1 MKPTRRTT
9 GSDSVGGSGRS
20 SRSSSIT
27 SDRSGSLNS
36 IPGSVTSCESS
47 PWIPPG
53 IKLGSESYFGDFV
66 DGLGPA
72 QIVGRQVLASPSMG
86 DIQLAMF
93 DRKGVLEVEVV
104 RAKGLLPKPG
114 SKILPAPYVK
124 VYVMEGKR
132 CLMKKKTRA
141 ARRTLEPYYQ
151 QQLEFKVEFTGKTL
165 QVIVWGDYGRMDRK
179 VFMGVVQILLDEL
192 DLSNLVIGW
201 YKLFS
206 TSSMCDPPL
215 SSSPLGGSPKK
226 SSGPSPRSSLNQ
238 GVGSPLRGMSPL
250 PTIVPPQGHMGN
262 MDEEGDY
269 V

>member
-1 MKPTRRTT
+1 
-9 GSDSVGGSGRS
+9 
-20 SRSSSIT
+20 
-27 SDRSGSLNS
+27 
-36 IPGSVTSCESS
+36 
-47 PWIPPG
+47 
-53 IKLGSESYFGDFV
+53 
-66 DGLGPA
+66 
-72 QIVGRQVLASPSMG
+72 
-86 DIQLAMF
+86 MF
-93 DRKGVLEVEVV
+93 L
-104 RAKGLLPKPG
+104 
-114 SKILPAPYVK
+114 
-124 VYVMEGKR
+124 
-132 CLMKKKTRA
+132 
-141 ARRTLEPYYQ
+141 
-151 QQLEFKVEFTGKTL
+151 F

-226 SSGPSPRSSLNQ
+226 SSGPSPRSSVNQ

>member
-1 MKPTRRTT
+1 MTSFFDT
-9 GSDSVGGSGRS
+9 VGQVVRIK
-20 SRSSSIT
+20 R
-27 SDRSGSLNS
+27 
-36 IPGSVTSCESS
+36 S
-47 PWIPPG
+47 PWMPPG
-53 IKLGSESYFGDFV
+53 IKLGNEGHLGDFI

-86 DIQLAMF
+86 DIQLALYN
-93 DRKGVLEVEVV
+93 RKGMLEVEVI

-132 CLMKKKTRA
+132 CLVKKKTRT
-141 ARRTLEPYYQ
+141 ARRTLEPLYQ

-215 SSSPLGGSPKK
+215 PSSSSPLGGSPKK
-226 SSGPSPRSSLNQ
+226 SPGPSPRSSMNQ
-238 GVGSPLRGMSPL
+238 GVASPMRGASPL
-250 PTIVPPQGHMGN
+250 PTIIPPPGHMHN